1 MSEFAGALLSLMA
14 FAFVI
19 GIIRGAVVCTFLCGP
34 SLLGYTMSEGR
45 SWRKGASY
53 AIKFNIGRIALITA
67 VGAILGYSIGYL
79 ASDGLDLSLATMML
93 IGYMLI
99 GIYSIIIGAVLY
111 RRARKR
117 QLDPGCDCSPHFE
130 LIVRLKKK
138 FPKLFA
144 NETVALIILGLLMGV
159 VCLVELT
166 LFDAVILASAGALF
180 GAEFGIATALTGAL
194 TMFVFGVGSA
204 IPIIVINTSA
214 GYASS
219 KLSPQ
224 AINKHAGIIAIALIT
239 MGILIVLV
247 RGCALVT
254 IFLNAG

>member
-1 MSEFAGALLSLMA
+1 MSEFTGALVSLLA
-14 FAFVI
+14 FAFII
-19 GIIRGAVVCTFLCGP
+19 GIVRGAVVCTFLCGP

-67 VGAILGYSIGYL
+67 VGAILGYSIGYV

-93 IGYMLI
+93 IGYLLI
-99 GIYSIIIGAVLY
+99 GMYSIIIGAVLY

-117 QLDPGCDCSPHFE
+117 QLDPNCDCSPHFKF
-130 LIVRLKKK
+130 VARLKAKY
-138 FPKLFA
+138 PKLFA
-144 NETVALIILGLLMGV
+144 NETIALILLGLLMGV
-159 VCLVELT
+159 VCLVEIT
-166 LFDAVILASAGALF
+166 LFDAVILASAAALF
-180 GAEFGIATALTGAL
+180 GAEFGIATALTGGL

-224 AINKHAGIIAIALIT
+224 TINKHAGIIAIALIT
-239 MGILIVLV
+239 MGIIIVLF
-247 RGCALVT
+247 RGCALVG
-254 IFLNAG
+254 LLANSG